1 MPRRKKPEAKD
12 TYKVLVKRTSTWID
26 TVIEVRTVHDL
37 LMLMHNAGCPVI
49 VQKVPHYDGSS
60 MIERGIDVTALDFE
74 VEIYDDYRE

>member
-1 MPRRKKPEAKD
+1 MPKRKKPEAKD

-37 LMLMHNAGCPVI
+37 LMLMHNEGCPVI
-49 VQKVPHYDGSS
+49 IQKVPYYDGSS
-60 MIERGIDVTALDFE
+60 MIERGIDITTLDFE